1 METQN
6 ENNEVKEEKNIE
18 EGKTVEQETP
28 QEEKV
33 VDPIDDLTCQLLEQ
47 KDRYL
52 RLLAEYDNYRKRSS
66 REIND
71 ARVNA
76 RIGVISE
83 LLPVF
88 DYLGMA
94 ADHAETPN
102 VNIDSIRQGL
112 QMIFSQYHM
121 ALNNIGVTKLDA
133 VGAVFDPNIHE
144 AVAQET
150 SDDIEAGKI
159 IRQWKCGYKI
169 GDRLIRPATVVVSSG
184 VAPAEVAEEKEVAE
198 EVAEG
203 VVTENEN
210 NTPSG
215 EPAESC
221 AGKEE

>member
-1 METQN
+1 MEAQN
-6 ENNEVKEEKNIE
+6 ENSEVKDEKLTE
-18 EGKTVEQETP
+18 EGKVTEQETP
-28 QEEKV
+28 KEEKV

-121 ALNNIGVTKLDA
+121 ALSNIGVTKLDA
-133 VGAVFDPNIHE
+133 VGSVFDPNIHE
-144 AVAQET
+144 AVAQEA
-150 SDDIEAGKI
+150 SDEVEAGKI

-184 VAPAEVAEEKEVAE
+184 VAQAETSEEPVTE
-198 EVAEG
+198 EA
-203 VVTENEN
+203 VTENEAN
-210 NTPSG
+210 VSEAADNAT
-215 EPAESC
+215 ETCVDNE
-221 AGKEE
+221 K

>member
-1 METQN
+1 MEAQN
-6 ENNEVKEEKNIE
+6 ENSEVKDEKLTE
-18 EGKTVEQETP
+18 EGKVTEQETP
-28 QEEKV
+28 KEEKV

-121 ALNNIGVTKLDA
+121 ALSNIGVTKLDA
-133 VGAVFDPNIHE
+133 VGSVFDPNIHE
-144 AVAQET
+144 AVAQEA
-150 SDDIEAGKI
+150 SDEVEAGKI

-184 VAPAEVAEEKEVAE
+184 VAQAETSEEPVTE
-198 EVAEG
+198 EA
-203 VVTENEN
+203 VTENEAN
-210 NTPSG
+210 VSKAADNAT
-215 EPAESC
+215 ETCVDNE
-221 AGKEE
+221 K